1 MTNANLDAGKFENVF
16 LQIKICCK
24 IDQSFMCQNLLNP
37 HTCFFDKRVENKIFV
52 IKKRKGKKGKGFPF
66 AVLRGNYK
74 RERWEA
80 NTISGKAQ
88 RHHLRTNKGL

>member
-16 LQIKICCK
+16 CRLKFVLKLINHSCAKTCSTHTPASLTKGLKIRFL
-24 IDQSFMCQNLLNP
+24 SS
-37 HTCFFDKRVENKIFV
+37 NKE
-52 IKKRKGKKGKGFPF
+52 KKRKEKGFPF

-80 NTISGKAQ
+80 NTISGNAQ
-88 RHHLRTNKGL
+88 WNHLRTNKGL